1 MGSPEDYGTVAYII
15 ILIILFPFYG
25 FAIYILGALIAIPAS
40 PLATLITAAT
50 AKRKGLDVR
59 VYTLVGTFLFISGVL
74 PWIYMMLK
82 IYNRGISK
90 KWIRIAYVHLY
101 LVWIVVFIGLGL
113 SIFEF
118 RSTIDTITSLDAG
131 GVAVWLL
138 PEPLDAVHMY
148 VATSANW
155 FCISGFF
162 ASIVRFWWIR
172 RKFSLDSGQSEHV
185 AMGIEKAIPNFEY
198 VMPFTSVTIWIVLM
212 MPELRSVDFITFI
225 SDVQYVNA
233 CLITYPMGVLATLAA
248 FVYLLYRSI
257 INIRNRLWNRSN
269 YTEQST

>member
-1 MGSPEDYGTVAYII
+1 MGSPEDYSTVAYII
-15 ILIILFPFYG
+15 VLIILFPFYG

-40 PLATLITAAT
+40 PLAVLITAVT
-50 AKRKGLDVR
+50 TKRKGLDVR

-82 IYNRGISK
+82 IYDREISK
-90 KWIRIAYVHLY
+90 KWIRIAYAHLY
-101 LVWIVVFIGLGL
+101 LVWILVFIGLGL

-118 RSTIDTITSLDAG
+118 RSTITSLDVG
-131 GVAVWLL
+131 CVAVWLL

-148 VATSANW
+148 VATSVNW
-155 FCISGFF
+155 FCIAGFF

-172 RKFSLDSGQSEHV
+172 RNYNLESGQSEHA
-185 AMGIEKAIPNFEY
+185 AMGIEKAIPHFEY
-198 VMPFTSVTIWIVLM
+198 VIPFTSVTIWIVLM
-212 MPELRSVDFITFI
+212 MPELRSVDFTTFI

-248 FVYLLYRSI
+248 VAYLLYRGI
-257 INIRNRLWNRSN
+257 INIRNGL
-269 YTEQST
+269 